1 MRSFSEI
8 SMGLS
13 GMAFSMSRTSRPAER
28 PHLVVFFTRGM
39 SLGGWH
45 SAGILDRELALYR
58 ALIDDLGALTFVT
71 YGGAGDA
78 QWASKVPGLEVLPNR
93 WRLPANLYSVV
104 APLLHWRRLRQ
115 ATLFRTNQIN
125 GAWCA
130 VVAKTLFRKPLVVR
144 GGYVWAERQRHG
156 TGCLRWLIVRML
168 QRLVIRSAD
177 RIIVAGKA
185 DADALARASP
195 GRGDRIVVVPNYVD
209 CSIFHPLPH
218 VTPEPGRVLFVGRL
232 EDVKNVGALIEAV
245 ATLPGVSLTLVGAGA
260 LQPGLE
266 RAASTSGARVEF
278 LGRLPQDQ
286 IPALMCRSQALVLPS
301 HYEGNPKVLF
311 EAMACGVPV
320 VGTRVRGIQD
330 VIVDGVTG
338 VLCGTSAGEIR
349 SALERVLLDVG
360 LRERLRNA
368 ALAWVRECCSLSLA
382 VARERALLASFAGSS
397 RPQSVAR
404 RGRDETVA

>member
-1 MRSFSEI
+1 
-8 SMGLS
+8 
-13 GMAFSMSRTSRPAER
+13 MSANRTSSTAQR

-39 SLGGWH
+39 SLDGWH

-58 ALIDDLGALTFVT
+58 ALIDDLDALTFVT
-71 YGGAGDA
+71 YGDAGDA
-78 QWASKVPGLEVLPNR
+78 RWASTVPGLDVLPNR
-93 WRLPANLYSVV
+93 WRLPPNLYSVV

-156 TGCLRWLIVRML
+156 SGRLRWLIVRML

-177 RIIVAGKA
+177 RIVVAGKA
-185 DADALARASP
+185 DADALARA
-195 GRGDRIVVVPNYVD
+195 GAGTDRIVVVPNYVD
-209 CSIFHPLPH
+209 CSIFRPLPQ

-232 EDVKNVGALIEAV
+232 EPVKNVAAIIQAV
-245 ATLPGVSLTLVGAGA
+245 TMLPGAKLTIVGGGG
-260 LQPGLE
+260 LRDDLE
-266 RAASTSGARVEF
+266 REAAASGARVEF
-278 LGRLPQDQ
+278 LGRLPQDR

-301 HYEGNPKVLF
+301 HYEGNPKVLV

-338 VLCGTSAGEIR
+338 MLCGTSAGEIR
-349 SALERVLLDVG
+349 GALERVLLDVA
-360 LRERLRNA
+360 LRERLRSA
-368 ALAWVRECCSLSLA
+368 ALAWVCECCSLSLA

-397 RPQSVAR
+397 LL
-404 RGRDETVA
+404 